1 VVIDPGQAFGTGA
14 HPTTRMCIEL
24 ILGLDASGSFADLG
38 CGSGVLAIA
47 AAKLGWAPV
56 IAIDHEPQSVAATRR
71 NAERNEVDVDA
82 LELDLL
88 AVAPPPAPTLA
99 ANVPPAVHAA
109 LAPRLAPAVVHVI
122 ASGFV
127 ADELDGVIAA
137 YAGFAPL
144 ARLGDGWQAVL
155 LERVP

>member
-1 VVIDPGQAFGTGA
+1 MEPGG
-14 HPTTRMCIEL
+14 P
-24 ILGLDASGSFADLG
+24 FADLG
-38 CGSGVLAIA
+38 CGAGVLAVA

-56 IAIDHEPQSVAATRR
+56 IAVDHEPQSVEATRR
-71 NAERNEVDVDA
+71 NAERNEAEVDA

-99 ANVPPAVHAA
+99 ANVPPPVHAA
-109 LAPRLAPAVVHVI
+109 LARRLAHAVVHVI

-127 ADELDGVIAA
+127 ADELDDVIAA
-137 YAGFAPL
+137 YAGFTPL